1 MHPCIMHQCSP
12 VCREHMQHGDHEVRN
27 AQRTSLREND
37 TSMLLNRRVLHTF
50 FSSYTACDLRWRL
63 KYPCGFGRWSSWWLK
78 SFDTVRGD
86 RSRGQP
92 ALNPTA
98 QNCTLSCVRFFFLY
112 VMCACGYERGECWW
126 RLLTFVRY
134 VLRRDDNFRLPRVP
148 WYNTKCRVQCY
159 EIFVIVTLIG
169 FHSIH

>member
-1 MHPCIMHQCSP
+1 MIFGLLKEQIDVRKNSVTPAHMHPCIMHQCSP

-98 QNCTLSCVRFFFLY
+98 QNCTLSCVSSFFFLCH
-112 VMCACGYERGECWW
+112 VCVRVWTRW
-126 RLLTFVRY
+126 VLVTFVDFR
-134 VLRRDDNFRLPRVP
+134 VLRTSKR
-148 WYNTKCRVQCY
+148 W
-159 EIFVIVTLIG
+159 
-169 FHSIH
+169 